1 MTLEQKGGDL
11 LKKVRD
17 LTKNNEYLK
26 KENKNLE
33 GMVKSLDKNLEQIIF
48 SNLGDKKKLEEII
61 KEQDE
66 ELKRVKQQLTR
77 ASFVSHEAYF

>member
-1 MTLEQKGGDL
+1 MTLEQKGGEL

-17 LTKNNEYLK
+17 LTKSNEYLK

-61 KEQDE
+61 KDQDE

-77 ASFVSHEAYF
+77 ASFVRP

>member
-1 MTLEQKGGDL
+1 MTKS
-11 LKKVRD
+11 
-17 LTKNNEYLK
+17 NEYLK

-61 KEQDE
+61 KDQDE

-77 ASFVSHEAYF
+77 ASFVRP